1 MKVGDKATFKPAGF
15 IEYDPALPGI
25 PITVTGRIA
34 EITRAHRWFRV
45 VFTVHNKTTMNE
57 CFKF

>member
-1 MKVGDKATFKPAGF
+1 MKIGDKVTFKPAGF
-15 IEYDPALPGI
+15 IEYDPAPPGI

-34 EITRAHRWFRV
+34 EINRAHRWFRV
-45 VFTVHNKTTMNE
+45 VFTVHNKTTMNK